1 MDLTYEKREH
11 IVIMTI
17 SRPEVLNALAP
28 ETLQEFSEA
37 CISFRDDDEAWVAIV
52 TGAGEKAFCVGS
64 DLKKAMPKI
73 VEGSY
78 TPPPSIRRG
87 LTVYKPFIAAI
98 NGIAAGGGLELA
110 LACDIRIAAEGATF
124 SAGEA
129 RWSLMPGMGGT
140 QRLPRIIG
148 PAKAMELMFMAT
160 PIDANEAY
168 RIGLVNKVVPR
179 DELMSNATEWAET
192 ICQNGPLAIRAIK
205 KSILSGLDTTV
216 EQGLEL
222 EEQIMRSLFVSEDSK
237 EGLRAFMEKR
247 KPAYKGR

>member
-11 IVIMTI
+11 VVIMTI
-17 SRPEVLNALAP
+17 SRPEALNALAP
-28 ETLQEFSEA
+28 DTLQEFSEA

-87 LTVYKPFIAAI
+87 LTIYKPFIAAI

-110 LACDIRIAAEGATF
+110 LACDIRIAAEGANF

-129 RWSLMPGMGGT
+129 RWGLMPGMGGT

-148 PAKAMELMFMAT
+148 PAKAMELMFMAA
-160 PIDANEAY
+160 PIDAHEAY
-168 RIGLVNKVVPR
+168 RIGLVNKVVSR
-179 DELMSNATEWAET
+179 DELMSTAIEWAER

-205 KSILSGLDTTV
+205 KAISCGLALTI
-216 EQGLEL
+216 EQGLEI
-222 EEQIMRSLFVSEDSK
+222 EELIMKNLFASEDSK
-237 EGLRAFMEKR
+237 EGLTAFVEKR
-247 KPAYKGR
+247 KPVYKSR

>member
-11 IVIMTI
+11 VVIMTI
-17 SRPEVLNALAP
+17 SRPETLNALAP
-28 ETLQEFSEA
+28 DTLQEFSEA

-64 DLKKAMPKI
+64 DLKQAMPKI

-87 LTVYKPFIAAI
+87 LTIYKPFIAAI

-110 LACDIRIAAEGATF
+110 LACDIRIAAEGANF

-129 RWSLMPGMGGT
+129 RWGLMPGMGGT

-148 PAKAMELMFMAT
+148 PAKAMELMFMAA
-160 PIDANEAY
+160 PIDAHEAY
-168 RIGLVNKVVPR
+168 RIGLVNKVVSR
-179 DELMSNATEWAET
+179 DELMSTAIEWAET

-205 KSILSGLDTTV
+205 KATLCGLASTI
-216 EQGLEL
+216 EQGLEI
-222 EEQIMRSLFVSEDSK
+222 EELIMKNLFASEDSK
-237 EGLRAFMEKR
+237 EGLTAFVEKR
-247 KPAYKGR
+247 KPVYKSR

>member
-1 MDLTYEKREH
+1 MAFKYEKREH

-17 SRPEVLNALAP
+17 DRPEALNALDP
-28 ETLQEFSEA
+28 ETLQGFSEA
-37 CISFRDDDEAWVAIV
+37 CINFRDDGELWVAII

-73 VEGSY
+73 VDGSY

-87 LTVYKPFIAAI
+87 LTIYKPFIAAI
-98 NGIAAGGGLELA
+98 NGIATGGGLELA
-110 LACDIRIAAEGATF
+110 LACDLRITVEEATF

-148 PAKAMELMFMAT
+148 AAKAMELMFMAT
-160 PIDANEAY
+160 SINANEAQ

-179 DELMSNATEWAET
+179 GELMSTAIGWAET

-205 KSILSGLDTTV
+205 KAILCGLDSTI
-216 EQGLEL
+216 EQGLEF
-222 EEQIMRSLFVSEDSK
+222 EELIMKNLFASEDSK
-237 EGLRAFMEKR
+237 EGLKAFMEKR